1 MPTSASLEDV
11 HAPQL
16 IARAQQGGALRAP
29 ADILEALMEAL
40 TSGERYRLIERDGEL
55 HLIAQS

>member
-1 MPTSASLEDV
+1 MPTSSLEHV
-11 HAPQL
+11 HAPHL
-16 IARAQQGGALRAP
+16 IARAQQNVATRGS

-40 TSGERYRLIERDGEL
+40 TSGERYRLIERDGEF